1 MRRTMMLL
9 TLMCALVVNA
19 ENMPLSQMLARLN
32 AVQEEWT
39 ITFVEE
45 ELEGMM
51 VEVTTPSQHVEL
63 EQGTLIKE
71 EESVPDAVARLTKGL
86 PVKVKTKERKIYV
99 QRDRKKGRGLFMLYG
114 YVYDNLTHNE
124 VPGAVVEVMTK
135 DSIVLAR
142 RTAMSYWQSGN
153 RSGYSSYFSVDLPRE
168 GSRYILRLM
177 YENYDTTYVDYTL
190 SNLGKREFSRQLP
203 PLYIC
208 RPIRHTMKEVTVTAS
223 KVMFYHR
230 GDTVVYN
237 ADAFQLAEGSMLDA
251 LVSQLPGVEL
261 EAGGVIKVNG
271 KRIDALLLNGKDFFR
286 GDKRVMLEN
295 LPAYTVKRIEVY
307 DKYGEKSEFLGQKLE
322 GDKEYVMDVR
332 LKKEYSIGWLVNAEG
347 GGGSVLDGRKDI
359 MKNEADGRYMSR
371 AFAMRFTD
379 HSRLAAFGNANN
391 LNDGTRPGERNQWN
405 ASNNLTGQ
413 QTQQQGGM
421 DYYVEDRS
429 KKWKVQG
436 NFIVS
441 HEQEDRETVTDRTN
455 FLPGSDTREHSR
467 SVADNRRLAFSTW
480 DNFSYNFK
488 QVRQTLTARM
498 GYVRNDKHST
508 FASSAWRLPSDTALN
523 TTDSLIY
530 TNRRQGKQQGRNLW
544 INLSTSTLFKFRHSS
559 DCVTLETDSRFEASD
574 GERFNRQRVTGTS
587 PLYAD
592 QYFKTHPDRH
602 GKFWGQ
608 GTYAWKIRSNL
619 TLESSLSYE
628 HRETL
633 KEQSLY
639 LLDRLDRHDTLGFGV
654 LPSVADY
661 ERTMDHFNSYDSRLS
676 ENYYT
681 LTPVLWWFPKTTGGQ
696 WSIGQWMPVRLL
708 DRRLHYRRDD
718 LDTTLVHRTIL
729 FDTGNSYAV
738 WRSEHHEGK
747 ATTQVFLAYRLSS
760 EAPSLLNRVDIRDTS
775 NPLVVQEGNAD
786 LRNTYTHSG
795 NVGWQRDNPN
805 KSWHYLSL
813 DFRYTHNTVAMSQ
826 LYNTR
831 TGVQTYKPYSVSGN
845 WDTDAE
851 YCFGG
856 IPLDRKQHLRLT
868 LAPHFQYIHSVDLTG
883 ITRLERST
891 VMTARLYPRVRL
903 DYRIGQHS
911 LRLETKPEVR
921 WLHSPRADFQDFRVA
936 DCQTTLEVVLALP
949 WKLQFSSDL
958 TLWNRRGYTDSS
970 MNDDQWIWKARLARP
985 FCKGRFV
992 VMLDGFDLLGQLK
1005 SINRTLN
1012 AQGRTE
1018 TWQSTP
1024 PRYLL
1029 LHVQWKFNKNPKFN
1043 EKNR

>member
-1 MRRTMMLL
+1 MRRAMMLL
-9 TLMCALVVNA
+9 ALVWALVAKA
-19 ENMPLSQMLARLN
+19 EEMPLSQVLARLN
-32 AVQEEWT
+32 AGQEEWT

-51 VEVTTPSQHVEL
+51 LEVAASSQLTEH
-63 EQGTLIKE
+63 EQGTLMKE
-71 EESVPDAVARLTKGL
+71 NEDVPEAVERLTKGL
-86 PVKVKTKERKIYV
+86 PVRVKAKGRQIYV
-99 QRDRKKGRGLFMLYG
+99 QRDRKRGRELFMLYG
-114 YVYDNLTHNE
+114 YVYDNRTHNE
-124 VPGAVVEVMTK
+124 VPGAVVEVMAK
-135 DSIVLAR
+135 DSLVLAR
-142 RTAMSYWQSGN
+142 RVAKSYWKSGE
-153 RSGYSSYFSVDLPRE
+153 RSGFSSYFSVDVPRE
-168 GSRYILRLM
+168 VSRYILRLSCAG
-177 YENYDTTYVDYTL
+177 YDTTYVDYTL

-208 RPIRHTMKEVTVTAS
+208 QPIRHTMKEVTVMAS

-251 LVSQLPGVEL
+251 LVRQLPGVEL

-271 KRIDALLLNGKDFFR
+271 KQIKALLLNGKDFFR
-286 GDKRVMLEN
+286 GDNRVMLEN
-295 LPAYTVKRIEVY
+295 LPAYTVKQIEVY

-322 GDKEYVMDVR
+322 GDKEYVMDVK
-332 LKKEYSIGWLVNAEG
+332 LKKEYSIGWLVNAETG
-347 GGGSVLDGRKDI
+347 GGT
-359 MKNEADGRYMSR
+359 EERYLAR

-379 HSRLAAFGNANN
+379 HSRFAVFGNANN
-391 LNDGTRPGERNQWN
+391 LNDGERPGERNQWK
-405 ASNNLTGQ
+405 ASNGLTGQ

-436 NFIVS
+436 NLVVN

-455 FLPGSDTREHSR
+455 FLPGGDTREHSR
-467 SVADNRRLAFSTW
+467 SLADSRRLAFSTW

-488 QVRQTLTARM
+488 RVRQTVTTRM
-498 GYVRNDKHST
+498 GYVRNDNRST
-508 FASSAWRLPSDTALN
+508 FASSAWWLPVDTTLTA
-523 TTDSLIY
+523 TDSLIY
-530 TNRRQGKQQGRNLW
+530 TNGQQGKQQGNNLW
-544 INLSTSTLFKFRHSS
+544 MNLSTNTLFKFRHSS
-559 DCVTLETDSRFEASD
+559 DYVTLETDSRFETGD

-587 PLYAD
+587 PLFVD

-608 GTYAWKIRSNL
+608 GTYAWKIRTNL

-628 HRETL
+628 HRETR

-639 LLDRLDRHDTLGFGV
+639 LFDRLDRLDTLGFGV

-661 ERTMDHFNSYDSRLS
+661 ERTMDRSNSYDSRLS

-681 LTPVLWWFPKTTGGQ
+681 LTPLLWWFPKMADGQ

-708 DRRLHYRRDD
+708 DRRLHYHRGDT
-718 LDTTLVHRTIL
+718 DTTLVHRTVL

-738 WRSEHHEGK
+738 WRSNHREGK
-747 ATTQVFLAYRLSS
+747 ASTQVFLAYRLSS

-775 NPLVVQEGNAD
+775 NPLAVHEGNGD
-786 LRNTYTHSG
+786 LRGTYTHFG
-795 NVGWQRDNPN
+795 NVGWQRDNPDQ
-805 KSWHYLSL
+805 SWHYLSL
-813 DFRYTHNTVAMSQ
+813 DFRYTHNAVAMSQ
-826 LYNTR
+826 LYDTR
-831 TGVQTYKPYSVSGN
+831 TGVQTYRPYSVSGN
-845 WDTDAE
+845 WDADAE
-851 YCFGG
+851 YCYGN
-856 IPLDRKQHLRLT
+856 IPLDKKKRLRLT

-883 ITRLERST
+883 TIRLERST
-891 VMTARLYPRVRL
+891 VATAHLYPRVRL

-911 LRLETKPEVR
+911 LRLETRPEVR
-921 WLHSPRADFQDFRVA
+921 WLHSPRPDFHDFHVA
-936 DCQTTLEVVLALP
+936 DYQTTLEVVFALP
-949 WKLQFSSDL
+949 WKLQLSSDL
-958 TLWNRRGYTDSS
+958 TLWNRRGYADAS

-985 FCKGRFV
+985 FFNGKLLAMV
-992 VMLDGFDLLGQLK
+992 DGFDLLGQLK

-1024 PRYLL
+1024 PRYVMF
-1029 LHVQWKFNKNPKFN
+1029 HVVYHCHRNPK
-1043 EKNR
+1043 K